1 MNRYRHKR
9 YAKRKKILKHTAVIV
24 VLLVLGFVL
33 LQTGSYIV
41 TQGEFPVISGFNLFR
56 KEADTSLGWNLILVN
71 DDYCVPSDYEVE
83 LTELSNGEKVDSRI
97 YPQLQ
102 QMFDDA
108 RAAGLELFVRE
119 GYRTTQ
125 DQKDIMDERIQQYR
139 DEGYSRSEAKKLAE
153 EYVAEP
159 GPSEHELGIA
169 VDINADTSKC
179 SSDAVYT
186 WVANNAYKY
195 GFIKRYPEDKT
206 EITGVNNEP
215 WHYRYVG
222 LDAAQEMQEKGLCL
236 EEYIETLK

>member
-1 MNRYRHKR
+1 MRSYKR
-9 YAKRKKILKHTAVIV
+9 YTRRKRLLKQIAVV
-24 VLLVLGFVL
+24 ALVFILGFVL
-33 LQTGSYIV
+33 LRAVSYMVI
-41 TQGEFPVISGFNLFR
+41 QGEIPMINSFNLFR
-56 KEADTSLGWNLILVN
+56 READTSFGWNLILVN
-71 DDYCVPSDYEVE
+71 DDYCVPRNYEVE

-108 RAAGLELFVRE
+108 RAEGLELFVRE

-125 DQKDIMDERIQQYR
+125 DQKDIMNERIQQYQN
-139 DEGYSRSEAKKLAE
+139 EGYSRGEAKKLAK

-159 GPSEHELGIA
+159 GTSEHELGIA
-169 VDINADTSKC
+169 VDINADTSKS

-186 WVANNAYKY
+186 WLANNAYKY
-195 GFIKRYPEDKT
+195 GFIKRYPDNKI

-222 LDAAQEMQEKGLCL
+222 VDAALEMQEKGLCL